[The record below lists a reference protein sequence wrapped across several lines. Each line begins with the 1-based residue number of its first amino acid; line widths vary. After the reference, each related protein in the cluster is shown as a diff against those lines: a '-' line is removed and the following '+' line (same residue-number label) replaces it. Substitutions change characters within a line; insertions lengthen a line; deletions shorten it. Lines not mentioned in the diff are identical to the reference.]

1 MKLIGQDTAIL
12 EEVTGVIAAGTG
24 LIIKGSS
31 TTVPTSNTS
40 LGVSPAG
47 NLLVG
52 VTNGSQTI
60 MSADSYVLTEVNGVA
75 RFQATEGHQAVI
87 PENHAYL
94 QAPSSNARLL
104 TIVLDNEATGLTI
117 PTLGQG
123 KMGVVYDLSGRQ
135 IPNPKKGSLYIIDGK
150 KTIFK

>member
-1 MKLIGQDTAIL
+1 
-12 EEVTGVIAAGTG
+12 
-24 LIIKGSS
+24 
-31 TTVPTSNTS
+31 
-40 LGVSPAG
+40 
-47 NLLVG
+47 
-52 VTNGSQTI
+52 
-60 MSADSYVLTEVNGVA
+60 
-75 RFQATEGHQAVI
+75 
-87 PENHAYL
+87 L